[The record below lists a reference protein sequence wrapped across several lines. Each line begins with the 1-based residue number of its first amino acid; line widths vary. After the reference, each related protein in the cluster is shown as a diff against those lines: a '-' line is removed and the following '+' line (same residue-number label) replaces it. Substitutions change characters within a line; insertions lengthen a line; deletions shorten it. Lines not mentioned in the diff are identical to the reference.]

1 MKKQENKRVRL
12 LKGRVVLLKDRDQD
26 GQRLKVPHMGWNEL
40 TFHQPSPLFDGVPEG
55 FAYFVHSY
63 YVSGMNPEDLL
74 ASAPYGV
81 QVPAVVGK
89 GNVFGTQFHPEK
101 QYNRNGTAETVYSI
115 SKRTE
120 GEQMSDFTLYPAIDM
135 RNGKCVRLVQG
146 DYDQETIYGDSPLD
160 MARRFANE
168 GAKWIHLVDLDGAK
182 AGKRVNHE
190 HVLAIAS
197 SLDVNVQIGGGIRTE
212 EDVAFYLNNG
222 VSRVI
227 LGSSAVSNPIFR
239 KNAGAIWREIAIGID
254 ARNGFVSTEGWLET
268 SEVKAEELGKELAN
282 EGAEVF
288 IFTDIQMDGMLSGP
302 NVESTVR
309 LAEATGKQ
317 VIASG
322 GVSAVG
328 DLQKLSAQKQTG
340 VSGAII
346 GKALYTKQ
354 FTLAEA
360 FEGLDSI

>member
-1 MKKQENKRVRL
+1 
-12 LKGRVVLLKDRDQD
+12 
-26 GQRLKVPHMGWNEL
+26 
-40 TFHQPSPLFDGVPEG
+40 
-55 FAYFVHSY
+55 
-63 YVSGMNPEDLL
+63 
-74 ASAPYGV
+74 
-81 QVPAVVGK
+81 
-89 GNVFGTQFHPEK
+89 
-101 QYNRNGTAETVYSI
+101 
-115 SKRTE
+115 
-120 GEQMSDFTLYPAIDM
+120 MSEFTLYPAIDM

-160 MARRFANE
+160 MATRFANE

-182 AGKRVNHE
+182 AGNRVNHE
-190 HVLAIAS
+190 YVVAIAS

-222 VSRVI
+222 VARVI
-227 LGSSAVSNPIFR
+227 LGSSAVSNPAFV
-239 KNAGAIWREIAIGID
+239 KKMLAQYGEKIAIGID

-268 SEVKAEELGKELAN
+268 SKVKAEELGKELAK

-288 IFTDIQMDGMLSGP
+288 IFTDIQMDGMLAGP

-322 GVSAVG
+322 GISSVA
-328 DLQKLSAQKQTG
+328 DLQKLSAQKQSG

-346 GKALYTKQ
+346 GKALYTER

-360 FEGLDSI
+360 IEGLDRV

>member
-1 MKKQENKRVRL
+1 
-12 LKGRVVLLKDRDQD
+12 
-26 GQRLKVPHMGWNEL
+26 
-40 TFHQPSPLFDGVPEG
+40 
-55 FAYFVHSY
+55 
-63 YVSGMNPEDLL
+63 
-74 ASAPYGV
+74 
-81 QVPAVVGK
+81 
-89 GNVFGTQFHPEK
+89 
-101 QYNRNGTAETVYSI
+101 
-115 SKRTE
+115 
-120 GEQMSDFTLYPAIDM
+120 MSEFTLYPAIDM

-160 MARRFANE
+160 MATRFANE

-197 SLDVNVQIGGGIRTE
+197 TLDVKVQIGGGIRTE
-212 EDVAFYLNNG
+212 EDVAFYINNG
-222 VSRVI
+222 VARVI
-227 LGSSAVSNPIFR
+227 LGSSAVSNPAFV
-239 KNAGAIWREIAIGID
+239 KKMLAQYGEKIAIGID

-268 SEVKAEELGKELAN
+268 SKVKAEDLGKELAK

-288 IFTDIQMDGMLSGP
+288 IFTDIQMDGMLAGP

-322 GVSAVG
+322 GISSVL
-328 DLQKLSAQKQTG
+328 DLQKLSAQTQSG

-346 GKALYTKQ
+346 GKALYTER

-360 FEGLDSI
+360 IEGLERV

>member
-1 MKKQENKRVRL
+1 
-12 LKGRVVLLKDRDQD
+12 
-26 GQRLKVPHMGWNEL
+26 
-40 TFHQPSPLFDGVPEG
+40 
-55 FAYFVHSY
+55 
-63 YVSGMNPEDLL
+63 
-74 ASAPYGV
+74 
-81 QVPAVVGK
+81 
-89 GNVFGTQFHPEK
+89 
-101 QYNRNGTAETVYSI
+101 
-115 SKRTE
+115 
-120 GEQMSDFTLYPAIDM
+120 MSDFTLYPAIDM

-227 LGSSAVSNPIFR
+227 LGSSAVSNPIFV
-239 KNAGAIWREIAIGID
+239 KKMLAQYGEKIAIGID

-268 SEVKAEELGKELAN
+268 SEVKAEELGKELAK

-322 GVSAVG
+322 GVSGVG

>member
-1 MKKQENKRVRL
+1 
-12 LKGRVVLLKDRDQD
+12 
-26 GQRLKVPHMGWNEL
+26 
-40 TFHQPSPLFDGVPEG
+40 
-55 FAYFVHSY
+55 
-63 YVSGMNPEDLL
+63 
-74 ASAPYGV
+74 
-81 QVPAVVGK
+81 
-89 GNVFGTQFHPEK
+89 
-101 QYNRNGTAETVYSI
+101 
-115 SKRTE
+115 
-120 GEQMSDFTLYPAIDM
+120 MSEFTLYPAIDM

-160 MARRFANE
+160 MAAQFVKE

-182 AGKRVNHE
+182 EGKRVNHE

-197 SLDVNVQIGGGIRTE
+197 SLDVKVQIGGGIRTE

-222 VSRVI
+222 VDRVI
-227 LGSSAVSNPIFR
+227 LGSSAVSNPAFV
-239 KNAGAIWREIAIGID
+239 KKMLAQYGEKIAIGID

-268 SEVKAEELGKELAN
+268 SKVKAEELGRELAK

-322 GVSAVG
+322 GVSAVA
-328 DLQKLSAQKQTG
+328 DLQKLSAQKQSG
-340 VSGAII
+340 VSGAIV

-360 FEGLDSI
+360 FGGLDRI

>member
-1 MKKQENKRVRL
+1 
-12 LKGRVVLLKDRDQD
+12 
-26 GQRLKVPHMGWNEL
+26 
-40 TFHQPSPLFDGVPEG
+40 
-55 FAYFVHSY
+55 
-63 YVSGMNPEDLL
+63 
-74 ASAPYGV
+74 
-81 QVPAVVGK
+81 
-89 GNVFGTQFHPEK
+89 
-101 QYNRNGTAETVYSI
+101 
-115 SKRTE
+115 
-120 GEQMSDFTLYPAIDM
+120 MSDFTLYPAIDM

-227 LGSSAVSNPIFR
+227 LGSSAVSNPVFV
-239 KNAGAIWREIAIGID
+239 KKMLAQYGEKIAIGID

-268 SEVKAEELGKELAN
+268 SEVKAEELGRELAK

>member
-1 MKKQENKRVRL
+1 
-12 LKGRVVLLKDRDQD
+12 
-26 GQRLKVPHMGWNEL
+26 
-40 TFHQPSPLFDGVPEG
+40 
-55 FAYFVHSY
+55 
-63 YVSGMNPEDLL
+63 
-74 ASAPYGV
+74 
-81 QVPAVVGK
+81 
-89 GNVFGTQFHPEK
+89 
-101 QYNRNGTAETVYSI
+101 
-115 SKRTE
+115 
-120 GEQMSDFTLYPAIDM
+120 MSEFTLYPAIDM

-146 DYDQETIYGDSPLD
+146 DYDQETIYGDSPLE
-160 MARRFANE
+160 MATRFVNE

-197 SLDVNVQIGGGIRTE
+197 TLDVNVQIGGGIRTE
-212 EDVAFYLNNG
+212 EDVAFYLRNG
-222 VSRVI
+222 VNRVI
-227 LGSSAVSNPIFR
+227 LGSSAVSRPVFV
-239 KNAGAIWREIAIGID
+239 KKMLAQYGEKIAIGID
-254 ARNGFVSTEGWLET
+254 ARDGFVSTEGWLET
-268 SEVKAEELGKELAN
+268 SEVKAEELGKELAK

-322 GVSAVG
+322 GVSAIS
-328 DLQKLSAQKQTG
+328 DLTKLSEQSHLG

-346 GKALYTKQ
+346 GKALYTNQ

-360 FEGLDSI
+360 LEGLDRL

>member
-1 MKKQENKRVRL
+1 
-12 LKGRVVLLKDRDQD
+12 
-26 GQRLKVPHMGWNEL
+26 
-40 TFHQPSPLFDGVPEG
+40 
-55 FAYFVHSY
+55 
-63 YVSGMNPEDLL
+63 
-74 ASAPYGV
+74 
-81 QVPAVVGK
+81 
-89 GNVFGTQFHPEK
+89 
-101 QYNRNGTAETVYSI
+101 
-115 SKRTE
+115 
-120 GEQMSDFTLYPAIDM
+120 MSDFTLYPAIDM

-227 LGSSAVSNPIFR
+227 LGSSAVSNPIFV
-239 KNAGAIWREIAIGID
+239 KKMLAQYGEKIAIGID

-268 SEVKAEELGKELAN
+268 SEVKAEELGKELAK

>member
-1 MKKQENKRVRL
+1 
-12 LKGRVVLLKDRDQD
+12 
-26 GQRLKVPHMGWNEL
+26 
-40 TFHQPSPLFDGVPEG
+40 
-55 FAYFVHSY
+55 
-63 YVSGMNPEDLL
+63 
-74 ASAPYGV
+74 
-81 QVPAVVGK
+81 
-89 GNVFGTQFHPEK
+89 
-101 QYNRNGTAETVYSI
+101 
-115 SKRTE
+115 
-120 GEQMSDFTLYPAIDM
+120 MSEFTLYPAIDM

-160 MARRFANE
+160 MATRFANE

-182 AGKRVNHE
+182 AGSRVNHE
-190 HVLAIAS
+190 HVLAITS

-222 VSRVI
+222 VARVI
-227 LGSSAVSNPIFR
+227 LGSSAVSNPAFV
-239 KNAGAIWREIAIGID
+239 KKMLAQYGEKIAIGID

-268 SEVKAEELGKELAN
+268 SKVKAEDLGKELAK

-288 IFTDIQMDGMLSGP
+288 IFTDIQMDGMLAGP

-322 GVSAVG
+322 GISSVA
-328 DLQKLSAQKQTG
+328 DLQKLSAQKQSG

-346 GKALYTKQ
+346 GKALYTER

-360 FEGLDSI
+360 IEGLDRV

>member
-1 MKKQENKRVRL
+1 
-12 LKGRVVLLKDRDQD
+12 
-26 GQRLKVPHMGWNEL
+26 
-40 TFHQPSPLFDGVPEG
+40 
-55 FAYFVHSY
+55 
-63 YVSGMNPEDLL
+63 
-74 ASAPYGV
+74 
-81 QVPAVVGK
+81 
-89 GNVFGTQFHPEK
+89 
-101 QYNRNGTAETVYSI
+101 
-115 SKRTE
+115 
-120 GEQMSDFTLYPAIDM
+120 MSDFTLYPAIDM

-160 MARRFANE
+160 MARLFANE

-212 EDVAFYLNNG
+212 EDIAFYLNNG

-227 LGSSAVSNPIFR
+227 LGSSAVSNPVFV
-239 KNAGAIWREIAIGID
+239 KKMLAQHGEKIAIGID

-268 SEVKAEELGKELAN
+268 SEVKAEELGQELAK

>member
-1 MKKQENKRVRL
+1 
-12 LKGRVVLLKDRDQD
+12 
-26 GQRLKVPHMGWNEL
+26 
-40 TFHQPSPLFDGVPEG
+40 
-55 FAYFVHSY
+55 
-63 YVSGMNPEDLL
+63 
-74 ASAPYGV
+74 
-81 QVPAVVGK
+81 
-89 GNVFGTQFHPEK
+89 
-101 QYNRNGTAETVYSI
+101 
-115 SKRTE
+115 
-120 GEQMSDFTLYPAIDM
+120 MSEFTLYPAIDI

-160 MARRFANE
+160 MAARFANE

-222 VSRVI
+222 VARVI
-227 LGSSAVSNPIFR
+227 LGSSAVSNPVFV
-239 KNAGAIWREIAIGID
+239 KKMLAQYGEKIAIGID

-268 SEVKAEELGKELAN
+268 SKVKAEELGRELAK

-322 GVSAVG
+322 GVSAVA
-328 DLQKLSAQKQTG
+328 DLQKLSALKQLG

-354 FTLAEA
+354 FTLSEA
-360 FEGLDSI
+360 FEGLDRI

>member
-1 MKKQENKRVRL
+1 
-12 LKGRVVLLKDRDQD
+12 
-26 GQRLKVPHMGWNEL
+26 
-40 TFHQPSPLFDGVPEG
+40 
-55 FAYFVHSY
+55 
-63 YVSGMNPEDLL
+63 
-74 ASAPYGV
+74 
-81 QVPAVVGK
+81 
-89 GNVFGTQFHPEK
+89 
-101 QYNRNGTAETVYSI
+101 
-115 SKRTE
+115 
-120 GEQMSDFTLYPAIDM
+120 MSDFTLYPAIDM

-160 MARRFANE
+160 MARLFAND

-227 LGSSAVSNPIFR
+227 LGSSAVSNPVFV
-239 KNAGAIWREIAIGID
+239 KKMLAQYGEKIAIGID

-268 SEVKAEELGKELAN
+268 SEVKAEELGQELAK

>member
-1 MKKQENKRVRL
+1 
-12 LKGRVVLLKDRDQD
+12 
-26 GQRLKVPHMGWNEL
+26 
-40 TFHQPSPLFDGVPEG
+40 
-55 FAYFVHSY
+55 
-63 YVSGMNPEDLL
+63 
-74 ASAPYGV
+74 
-81 QVPAVVGK
+81 
-89 GNVFGTQFHPEK
+89 
-101 QYNRNGTAETVYSI
+101 
-115 SKRTE
+115 
-120 GEQMSDFTLYPAIDM
+120 MSEFTLYPAIDM

-146 DYDQETIYGDSPLD
+146 DYDQETIYGESPLD
-160 MARRFANE
+160 MAMRFANE

-197 SLDVNVQIGGGIRTE
+197 SLDVNVQIGGGIRSE

-222 VSRVI
+222 VARVI
-227 LGSSAVSNPIFR
+227 LGSSAVSNPDFV
-239 KNAGAIWREIAIGID
+239 KKMLAQYGEKIAIGID

-268 SEVKAEELGKELAN
+268 SKVKAEELGKELAK

-322 GVSAVG
+322 GVSTVA

-354 FTLAEA
+354 FTLSEA
-360 FEGLDSI
+360 FEGLDRL

>member
-1 MKKQENKRVRL
+1 
-12 LKGRVVLLKDRDQD
+12 
-26 GQRLKVPHMGWNEL
+26 
-40 TFHQPSPLFDGVPEG
+40 
-55 FAYFVHSY
+55 
-63 YVSGMNPEDLL
+63 
-74 ASAPYGV
+74 
-81 QVPAVVGK
+81 
-89 GNVFGTQFHPEK
+89 
-101 QYNRNGTAETVYSI
+101 
-115 SKRTE
+115 
-120 GEQMSDFTLYPAIDM
+120 MSEFTLYPAIDM

-160 MARRFANE
+160 MAAQFVKE

-197 SLDVNVQIGGGIRTE
+197 SLDVKVQIGGGIRTE

-222 VSRVI
+222 VDRVI
-227 LGSSAVSNPIFR
+227 LGSSAVSNPAFV
-239 KNAGAIWREIAIGID
+239 KKMLAQYGEKIAIGID

-268 SEVKAEELGKELAN
+268 SKVKAEELGRELAK

-322 GVSAVG
+322 GVSAVA
-328 DLQKLSAQKQTG
+328 DLQQLSAQKQSG
-340 VSGAII
+340 VSGAIV

-360 FEGLDSI
+360 FEGLDRI

>member
-1 MKKQENKRVRL
+1 
-12 LKGRVVLLKDRDQD
+12 
-26 GQRLKVPHMGWNEL
+26 
-40 TFHQPSPLFDGVPEG
+40 
-55 FAYFVHSY
+55 
-63 YVSGMNPEDLL
+63 
-74 ASAPYGV
+74 
-81 QVPAVVGK
+81 
-89 GNVFGTQFHPEK
+89 
-101 QYNRNGTAETVYSI
+101 
-115 SKRTE
+115 
-120 GEQMSDFTLYPAIDM
+120 MSEFTLYPAIDM

-190 HVLAIAS
+190 HVLAIDS

-227 LGSSAVSNPIFR
+227 LGSSAVSNPVFV
-239 KNAGAIWREIAIGID
+239 KKMLAQYGEKIAIGID

-268 SEVKAEELGKELAN
+268 SEVKAEELGKELAK

>member
-1 MKKQENKRVRL
+1 
-12 LKGRVVLLKDRDQD
+12 
-26 GQRLKVPHMGWNEL
+26 
-40 TFHQPSPLFDGVPEG
+40 
-55 FAYFVHSY
+55 
-63 YVSGMNPEDLL
+63 
-74 ASAPYGV
+74 
-81 QVPAVVGK
+81 
-89 GNVFGTQFHPEK
+89 
-101 QYNRNGTAETVYSI
+101 
-115 SKRTE
+115 
-120 GEQMSDFTLYPAIDM
+120 MSDFTLYPAIDM

-227 LGSSAVSNPIFR
+227 LGSSAVSNPIFV
-239 KNAGAIWREIAIGID
+239 KKMLAQYGEKIAIGID

-268 SEVKAEELGKELAN
+268 SEVKAEELGKELAK

-322 GVSAVG
+322 GVSAVS

-354 FTLAEA
+354 FALAEA

>member
-1 MKKQENKRVRL
+1 
-12 LKGRVVLLKDRDQD
+12 
-26 GQRLKVPHMGWNEL
+26 
-40 TFHQPSPLFDGVPEG
+40 
-55 FAYFVHSY
+55 
-63 YVSGMNPEDLL
+63 
-74 ASAPYGV
+74 
-81 QVPAVVGK
+81 
-89 GNVFGTQFHPEK
+89 
-101 QYNRNGTAETVYSI
+101 
-115 SKRTE
+115 
-120 GEQMSDFTLYPAIDM
+120 MSDFTLYPAIDM

-197 SLDVNVQIGGGIRTE
+197 SLDVNVQIGGGIRTD

-227 LGSSAVSNPIFR
+227 LGSSAVSNPVFV
-239 KNAGAIWREIAIGID
+239 KKMLAQYGEKIAIGID

-268 SEVKAEELGKELAN
+268 SEVKAEELGKELAK

-322 GVSAVG
+322 GVSAVS

>member
-1 MKKQENKRVRL
+1 
-12 LKGRVVLLKDRDQD
+12 
-26 GQRLKVPHMGWNEL
+26 
-40 TFHQPSPLFDGVPEG
+40 
-55 FAYFVHSY
+55 
-63 YVSGMNPEDLL
+63 
-74 ASAPYGV
+74 
-81 QVPAVVGK
+81 
-89 GNVFGTQFHPEK
+89 
-101 QYNRNGTAETVYSI
+101 
-115 SKRTE
+115 
-120 GEQMSDFTLYPAIDM
+120 MSDFTLYPAIDM

-197 SLDVNVQIGGGIRTE
+197 SLDVNVQIGGGIRTD

-227 LGSSAVSNPIFR
+227 LGSSAVSNPVFV
-239 KNAGAIWREIAIGID
+239 KKMLAQYGEKIAIGID

-268 SEVKAEELGKELAN
+268 SEVKAEELGQELAK

-322 GVSAVG
+322 GVSAVS

>member
-1 MKKQENKRVRL
+1 
-12 LKGRVVLLKDRDQD
+12 
-26 GQRLKVPHMGWNEL
+26 
-40 TFHQPSPLFDGVPEG
+40 
-55 FAYFVHSY
+55 
-63 YVSGMNPEDLL
+63 
-74 ASAPYGV
+74 
-81 QVPAVVGK
+81 
-89 GNVFGTQFHPEK
+89 
-101 QYNRNGTAETVYSI
+101 
-115 SKRTE
+115 
-120 GEQMSDFTLYPAIDM
+120 MSEFTLYPAIDM

-227 LGSSAVSNPIFR
+227 LGSSAVSNPIFV
-239 KNAGAIWREIAIGID
+239 KKMLAQYGEKIAIGID

-268 SEVKAEELGKELAN
+268 SEVKAEELGKELAK

>member
-1 MKKQENKRVRL
+1 
-12 LKGRVVLLKDRDQD
+12 
-26 GQRLKVPHMGWNEL
+26 
-40 TFHQPSPLFDGVPEG
+40 
-55 FAYFVHSY
+55 
-63 YVSGMNPEDLL
+63 
-74 ASAPYGV
+74 
-81 QVPAVVGK
+81 
-89 GNVFGTQFHPEK
+89 
-101 QYNRNGTAETVYSI
+101 
-115 SKRTE
+115 
-120 GEQMSDFTLYPAIDM
+120 MSEFILYPAIDM
-135 RNGKCVRLVQG
+135 RDGKCVRLVQG
-146 DYDQETIYGDSPLD
+146 DYDQETIYGDSPLE
-160 MARRFANE
+160 MATLFVNE

-182 AGKRVNHE
+182 AGKRVNHD

-197 SLDVNVQIGGGIRTE
+197 SLDVHVQIGGGIRTE
-212 EDVAFYLNNG
+212 EDVDFYLSNG

-227 LGSSAVSNPIFR
+227 LGSSAVSNPVFV
-239 KNAGAIWREIAIGID
+239 KKMLAKYGEKIAIGID
-254 ARNGFVSTEGWLET
+254 ARDGFVSTEGWLET
-268 SEVKAEELGKELAN
+268 SEVKAEELGKELAK

-322 GVSAVG
+322 GVSAVA
-328 DLQKLSAQKQTG
+328 DLRQLSKQSRLG

-360 FEGLDSI
+360 FEGLSSI

>member
-1 MKKQENKRVRL
+1 
-12 LKGRVVLLKDRDQD
+12 
-26 GQRLKVPHMGWNEL
+26 
-40 TFHQPSPLFDGVPEG
+40 
-55 FAYFVHSY
+55 
-63 YVSGMNPEDLL
+63 
-74 ASAPYGV
+74 
-81 QVPAVVGK
+81 
-89 GNVFGTQFHPEK
+89 
-101 QYNRNGTAETVYSI
+101 
-115 SKRTE
+115 
-120 GEQMSDFTLYPAIDM
+120 MSEFTLYPAIDM

-160 MARRFANE
+160 MAARFANE

-212 EDVAFYLNNG
+212 EDVEFYLSNG

-227 LGSSAVSNPIFR
+227 LGSSAVSNPAFV
-239 KNAGAIWREIAIGID
+239 KKMLAQYGEKIAIGID

-268 SEVKAEELGKELAN
+268 SKVKAEELGKELAK

-309 LAEATGKQ
+309 LAEATRKQ

-322 GVSAVG
+322 GVSAVA
-328 DLQKLSAQKQTG
+328 DIQKLSVQKHAG

-360 FEGLDSI
+360 FEGIDSI

>member
-1 MKKQENKRVRL
+1 
-12 LKGRVVLLKDRDQD
+12 
-26 GQRLKVPHMGWNEL
+26 
-40 TFHQPSPLFDGVPEG
+40 
-55 FAYFVHSY
+55 
-63 YVSGMNPEDLL
+63 
-74 ASAPYGV
+74 
-81 QVPAVVGK
+81 
-89 GNVFGTQFHPEK
+89 
-101 QYNRNGTAETVYSI
+101 
-115 SKRTE
+115 
-120 GEQMSDFTLYPAIDM
+120 MSDFTLYPAIDM

-190 HVLAIAS
+190 HVLSIAS

-227 LGSSAVSNPIFR
+227 LGSSAVSNPVFV
-239 KNAGAIWREIAIGID
+239 KKMLAQYGEKIAIGID

-268 SEVKAEELGKELAN
+268 SEVKAEELGKELAK

>member
-1 MKKQENKRVRL
+1 
-12 LKGRVVLLKDRDQD
+12 
-26 GQRLKVPHMGWNEL
+26 
-40 TFHQPSPLFDGVPEG
+40 
-55 FAYFVHSY
+55 
-63 YVSGMNPEDLL
+63 
-74 ASAPYGV
+74 
-81 QVPAVVGK
+81 
-89 GNVFGTQFHPEK
+89 
-101 QYNRNGTAETVYSI
+101 
-115 SKRTE
+115 
-120 GEQMSDFTLYPAIDM
+120 MSEFTLYPAIDM

-197 SLDVNVQIGGGIRTE
+197 SLDANVQIGGGIRTE

-227 LGSSAVSNPIFR
+227 LGSSAVSNPVFV
-239 KNAGAIWREIAIGID
+239 KKMLAQYGEKIAIGID

-268 SEVKAEELGKELAN
+268 SEVKAEELGKELAK

>member
-1 MKKQENKRVRL
+1 
-12 LKGRVVLLKDRDQD
+12 
-26 GQRLKVPHMGWNEL
+26 
-40 TFHQPSPLFDGVPEG
+40 
-55 FAYFVHSY
+55 
-63 YVSGMNPEDLL
+63 
-74 ASAPYGV
+74 
-81 QVPAVVGK
+81 
-89 GNVFGTQFHPEK
+89 
-101 QYNRNGTAETVYSI
+101 
-115 SKRTE
+115 
-120 GEQMSDFTLYPAIDM
+120 MSDFTLYPAIDM

-227 LGSSAVSNPIFR
+227 LGSSAVSNPVFV
-239 KNAGAIWREIAIGID
+239 KKMLAQYGEKIAIGID

-268 SEVKAEELGKELAN
+268 SEVKAEELGKELAK

-302 NVESTVR
+302 NVENTVR

>member
-1 MKKQENKRVRL
+1 
-12 LKGRVVLLKDRDQD
+12 
-26 GQRLKVPHMGWNEL
+26 
-40 TFHQPSPLFDGVPEG
+40 
-55 FAYFVHSY
+55 
-63 YVSGMNPEDLL
+63 
-74 ASAPYGV
+74 
-81 QVPAVVGK
+81 
-89 GNVFGTQFHPEK
+89 
-101 QYNRNGTAETVYSI
+101 
-115 SKRTE
+115 
-120 GEQMSDFTLYPAIDM
+120 MSEFTLYPAIDI

-160 MARRFANE
+160 MAARFANE

-222 VSRVI
+222 VARVI
-227 LGSSAVSNPIFR
+227 LGSSAVSNPVFV
-239 KNAGAIWREIAIGID
+239 KKMLAQYGEKIAIGID
-254 ARNGFVSTEGWLET
+254 ARNGFVSTEGWLEM
-268 SEVKAEELGKELAN
+268 SKVKAEELGRELAK

-322 GVSAVG
+322 GVSAVA
-328 DLQKLSAQKQTG
+328 DLQKLSAQKQLG

-354 FTLAEA
+354 FTLSEA
-360 FEGLDSI
+360 FEGLDRI

>member
-1 MKKQENKRVRL
+1 
-12 LKGRVVLLKDRDQD
+12 
-26 GQRLKVPHMGWNEL
+26 
-40 TFHQPSPLFDGVPEG
+40 
-55 FAYFVHSY
+55 
-63 YVSGMNPEDLL
+63 
-74 ASAPYGV
+74 
-81 QVPAVVGK
+81 
-89 GNVFGTQFHPEK
+89 
-101 QYNRNGTAETVYSI
+101 
-115 SKRTE
+115 
-120 GEQMSDFTLYPAIDM
+120 MSEFTLYPAIDM

-146 DYDQETIYGDSPLD
+146 DYDQETIYGESPLD
-160 MARRFANE
+160 MAMRFANE

-197 SLDVNVQIGGGIRTE
+197 SLDVNVQIGGGIRSE

-222 VSRVI
+222 IARVI
-227 LGSSAVSNPIFR
+227 LGSSAVSNPDFV
-239 KNAGAIWREIAIGID
+239 KKMLAQYGEKIAIGID

-268 SEVKAEELGKELAN
+268 SKVKAEELGKELAK

-322 GVSAVG
+322 GVSTVA

-354 FTLAEA
+354 FTLSEA
-360 FEGLDSI
+360 FEGLDRL

>member
-1 MKKQENKRVRL
+1 
-12 LKGRVVLLKDRDQD
+12 
-26 GQRLKVPHMGWNEL
+26 
-40 TFHQPSPLFDGVPEG
+40 
-55 FAYFVHSY
+55 
-63 YVSGMNPEDLL
+63 
-74 ASAPYGV
+74 
-81 QVPAVVGK
+81 
-89 GNVFGTQFHPEK
+89 
-101 QYNRNGTAETVYSI
+101 
-115 SKRTE
+115 
-120 GEQMSDFTLYPAIDM
+120 MSEFTLYPAIDM

-146 DYDQETIYGDSPLD
+146 DYDQETIYGDSPVD
-160 MARRFANE
+160 MAMRFANE

-197 SLDVNVQIGGGIRTE
+197 SLDVNVQIGGGIRSE

-222 VSRVI
+222 VARVI
-227 LGSSAVSNPIFR
+227 LGSSAVSNPDFV
-239 KNAGAIWREIAIGID
+239 KKMLAQYGEKIAIGID

-268 SEVKAEELGKELAN
+268 SKVKAEELGKELAK

-322 GVSAVG
+322 GVSTVA

-354 FTLAEA
+354 FTLSEA
-360 FEGLDSI
+360 FEGLDRL

>member
-1 MKKQENKRVRL
+1 
-12 LKGRVVLLKDRDQD
+12 
-26 GQRLKVPHMGWNEL
+26 
-40 TFHQPSPLFDGVPEG
+40 
-55 FAYFVHSY
+55 
-63 YVSGMNPEDLL
+63 
-74 ASAPYGV
+74 
-81 QVPAVVGK
+81 
-89 GNVFGTQFHPEK
+89 
-101 QYNRNGTAETVYSI
+101 
-115 SKRTE
+115 
-120 GEQMSDFTLYPAIDM
+120 MSDFTLYPAIDM

-182 AGKRVNHE
+182 AGKRVNHA

-227 LGSSAVSNPIFR
+227 LGSSAVSNPVFV
-239 KNAGAIWREIAIGID
+239 KKMLAQYGEKIAIGID

-268 SEVKAEELGKELAN
+268 SEVKAEELGQELAK

-322 GVSAVG
+322 GVSAVS

>member
-1 MKKQENKRVRL
+1 
-12 LKGRVVLLKDRDQD
+12 
-26 GQRLKVPHMGWNEL
+26 
-40 TFHQPSPLFDGVPEG
+40 
-55 FAYFVHSY
+55 
-63 YVSGMNPEDLL
+63 
-74 ASAPYGV
+74 
-81 QVPAVVGK
+81 
-89 GNVFGTQFHPEK
+89 
-101 QYNRNGTAETVYSI
+101 
-115 SKRTE
+115 
-120 GEQMSDFTLYPAIDM
+120 MSEFTLYPAIDM

-160 MARRFANE
+160 MAMRFANE

-197 SLDVNVQIGGGIRTE
+197 SLDVNVQIGGGIRSE

-222 VSRVI
+222 VARVI
-227 LGSSAVSNPIFR
+227 LGSSAVSNPDFV
-239 KNAGAIWREIAIGID
+239 KKMLAQYGEKIAIGID

-268 SEVKAEELGKELAN
+268 SKVKAEELGKELAK

-322 GVSAVG
+322 GVSTVA

-354 FTLAEA
+354 FTLSEA
-360 FEGLDSI
+360 FEGLDRL